1 VQLQALVSAYG
12 WSLWGAI
19 QAAASAL
26 DFDFDS
32 WGRERFEK
40 AARGLTSDRLPT
52 LLAEVSG
59 DD

>member
-1 VQLQALVSAYG
+1 MRLQALVSAYG

-19 QAAASAL
+19 QASASAL
-26 DFDFDS
+26 EFDFDA

-40 AARGLTSDRLPT
+40 AAKGFTSTRFES
-52 LLAEVSG
+52 LLEDVTR